1 MLNSDVQMVQVND
14 SDGKRVQVMRV
25 GLKMKS
31 KAELKELYEE
41 FGSYSHSLY
50 KLIKDPG

>member
-1 MLNSDVQMVQVND
+1 MVQVND
-14 SDGKRVQVMRV
+14 SDGKRVQAMRV

-41 FGSYSHSLY
+41 FGSYSLSL
-50 KLIKDPG
+50 